1 MSAILTRCAHKKMYM
16 LGLRCAAF
24 TASMKH
30 AKSCEFIAQ
39 FVAILARAARTK
51 NLMRSAILRCAAAIG
66 GTRYRMDVACAWAW
80 SVARD
85 ERARLHG
92 VRLLV
97 RDPEQFATD
106 AV

>member
-1 MSAILTRCAHKKMYM
+1 MSAILTRCALKKMYM

-51 NLMRSAILRCAAAIG
+51 NLMRSAILRCAAFTTNMMYSMESAS
-66 GTRYRMDVACAWAW
+66 RSAAK
-80 SVARD
+80 
-85 ERARLHG
+85 ERALD
-92 VRLLV
+92 VEIV
-97 RDPEQFATD
+97 QI
-106 AV
+106 